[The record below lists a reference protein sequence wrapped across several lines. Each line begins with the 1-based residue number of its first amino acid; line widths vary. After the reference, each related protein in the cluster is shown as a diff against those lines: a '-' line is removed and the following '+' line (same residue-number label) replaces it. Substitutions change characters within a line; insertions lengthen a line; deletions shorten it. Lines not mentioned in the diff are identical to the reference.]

1 MIPAAQ
7 QHQVAIVSRPLR
19 RLALTWL
26 SAAALSCSA
35 AEQPAELPLSSAG
48 ASTEAPTPGNG
59 GASGSPSAGTA
70 GASAGSPSS
79 AGNGGAAALNPLGRA
94 RCVAPPGVSAAPQSI
109 QEAVQLLN
117 ALPKPTT
124 VACFIESLARPLIT
138 YATSSPISAQPA
150 LSFVSPRVFI
160 KVGPLWISIVIDG
173 SSSYLIEFGELV
185 DENEWRSIKGELE
198 LPLYDVIAAS
208 APYDQIQFND
218 GTVCGLCHNGEERAE
233 NIPFENAFSSIAFRP
248 RPDSRV
254 SVDSLRSQEQACD
267 WQLEPHRCEMLSA
280 VFGGGVV
287 EETPFPDTMDT
298 FF

>member
-1 MIPAAQ
+1 MIPTAQ
-7 QHQVAIVSRPLR
+7 QHRVATVSRPLR
-19 RLALTWL
+19 KLALTWL

-35 AEQPAELPLSSAG
+35 AEQPAEQPLPAAG
-48 ASTEAPTPGNG
+48 ASSEAPLAGNGGAGADGSPSAGNG
-59 GASGSPSAGTA
+59 GASGG
-70 GASAGSPSS
+70 SAGS
-79 AGNGGAAALNPLGRA
+79 GGAAGLNPLGRA

-124 VACFIESLARPLIT
+124 VACFVESLARPLTT

-173 SSSYLIEFGELV
+173 TSSSFLEFGELV
-185 DENEWRSIKGELE
+185 DDNEWRSIKGELE
-198 LPLYDVIAAS
+198 LPLYETIADS
-208 APYDQIQFND
+208 APYDQVRYNN
-218 GTVCGLCHNGEERAE
+218 GTVCGFCHNSERRAE
-233 NIPFENAFSSIAFRP
+233 NVPFENAFSSIAFRP

-254 SVDSLRSQEQACD
+254 GIDFLRTQDQACD

>member
-1 MIPAAQ
+1 MIPARQ
-7 QHQVAIVSRPLR
+7 QRVATFLRPLLK
-19 RLALTWL
+19 LALL
-26 SAAALSCSA
+26 LPAAALSCSA
-35 AEQPAELPLSSAG
+35 AEQPADPA
-48 ASTEAPTPGNG
+48 
-59 GASGSPSAGTA
+59 PSAGTSTE
-70 GASAGSPSS
+70 GPPLT
-79 AGNGGAAALNPLGRA
+79 AGNGGTGAGGSPSTAGNGGVAAALNPLGRA
-94 RCVAPPGVSAAPQSI
+94 RCVAPSGVSASPQSI

-124 VACFIESLARPLIT
+124 VACFVESLARPLTT

-185 DENEWRSIKGELE
+185 DEIEWRSIKGELE
-198 LPLYDVIAAS
+198 LPLYDLIADS
-208 APYDQIQFND
+208 APYDQVRYNN
-218 GTVCGLCHNGEERAE
+218 GTVCGFCHNSERRAE

-254 SVDSLRSQEQACD
+254 SIDSLRIQEQACD

-287 EETPFPDTMDT
+287 EETPFPTDMDT